1 MPWIEFG
8 PQGQQSTAPEF
19 CLQTSGGEMVT
30 RGQFRHR
37 QHLVL
42 CFVPRTLSAADH
54 EQVQRLRDAQDDIA
68 EASARLYLLA
78 RHASALSPGLPLLLD
93 PDDAVR
99 QRYAALFSPG
109 EVPSADE
116 PFTVILDRYG
126 APAHITTG
134 WPEVGEVLVRLWGL
148 QYECPE

>member
-19 CLQTSGGEMVT
+19 RLQTPGGEMVT

-42 CFVPRTLSAADH
+42 CFVPPTLSAADH

-68 EASARLYLLA
+68 EALARLYLLA
-78 RHASALSPGLPLLLD
+78 RHASALSPDLPLLLD
-93 PDDAVR
+93 PEDAVR

-109 EVPSADE
+109 EMPSADE
-116 PFTVILDRYG
+116 PFTVILDRYS